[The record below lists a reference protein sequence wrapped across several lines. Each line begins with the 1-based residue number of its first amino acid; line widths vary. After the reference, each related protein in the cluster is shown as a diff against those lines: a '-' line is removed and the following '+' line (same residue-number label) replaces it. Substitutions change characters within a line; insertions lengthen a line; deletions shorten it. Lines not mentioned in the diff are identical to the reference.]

1 MDLDNK
7 SRWALLIAVLGFAL
21 WFGANV
27 VRSAFAYSILKIET
41 GLPLNMDISADNLLF
56 AVNRFA
62 EMFFYPNLGYGL
74 LFIGI
79 LLLIFINRKD
89 IKKYGWILMAGL
101 FLLIGLPGELYN
113 HYLDLRL
120 IMDFND
126 NFVQDIYATQIK
138 DYFLIRF
145 QSNGIKVLTLL
156 SFLSNISAAVC
167 LIYQPLQ
174 RFINKSQKVNN
185 EA

>member
-1 MDLDNK
+1 MDLGNK
-7 SRWALLIAVLGFAL
+7 SRWALLISMLGFSV
-21 WFGANV
+21 WFGANIL
-27 VRSAFAYSILKIET
+27 RSTFAYSLLTIES
-41 GLPLNMDISADNLLF
+41 GMPLNMNIPAGNLYF
-56 AVNRFA
+56 AVKNYA

-74 LFIGI
+74 FFIGI
-79 LLLIFINRKD
+79 LLLLFLNRKE
-89 IKKYGWILMAGL
+89 IKNYGWIMMAGL

-120 IMDFND
+120 INDFKD
-126 NFVQDIYATQIK
+126 NYIQDIYATQIK

-145 QSNGIKVLTLL
+145 QSDGIKVFTVL
-156 SFLSNISAAVC
+156 SFLSNLSAAVC

-174 RFINKSQKVNN
+174 RFINKSEKVKN